1 MPQKALT
8 PRDITWSVSRTVG
21 LVLVALLTVLAGC
34 AAPFGG
40 APPVSDTDAKE
51 RALQAE
57 ESYLTAHLSN
67 ASCLENWGTSPTV
80 TNEEATVVN
89 RTQDGVLVAVKHPF
103 SYTEVPASADDPD
116 STLTVQSYADG
127 ASRARYLVMENS
139 VRRVSGD
146 EIQPC

>member
-1 MPQKALT
+1 MSRAL
-8 PRDITWSVSRTVG
+8 S
-21 LVLVALLTVLAGC
+21 LVLVALLTGLAGC
-34 AAPFGG
+34 AAPLGG

-103 SYTEVPASADDPD
+103 SYTKVLASTGDSD
-116 STLTVQSYADG
+116 STRSARSYADG
-127 ASRARYLVMENS
+127 ASRARYLVTEEA

-146 EIQPC
+146 EVQPC

>member
-1 MPQKALT
+1 
-8 PRDITWSVSRTVG
+8 VSRAVG
-21 LVLVALLTVLAGC
+21 LALVALLIILTGC
-34 AAPFGG
+34 AAPLGG
-40 APPVSDTDAKE
+40 APTVSETDAKE

-57 ESYLTAHLSN
+57 ESYLRAHLSN

-103 SYTEVPASADDPD
+103 SYTTMSTSVDDSD
-116 STLTVQSYADG
+116 STLTARSYADG
-127 ASRARYLVMENS
+127 ASRARYLVTEEV
-139 VRRVSGD
+139 VRRISGD